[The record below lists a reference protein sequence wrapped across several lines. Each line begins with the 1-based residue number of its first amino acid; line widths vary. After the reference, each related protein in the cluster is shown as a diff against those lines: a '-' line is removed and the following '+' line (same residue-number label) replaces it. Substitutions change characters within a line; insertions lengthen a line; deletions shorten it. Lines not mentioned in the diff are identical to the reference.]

1 MKFHAMLLVMSILF
15 MPLLSSCSALK
26 AGNPV
31 KAGFDT
37 EQEEGWLTRK
47 VPGLRSLSN
56 IIPPPSEA
64 RQQWDERK
72 KQQSEHWSREGSL

>member
-1 MKFHAMLLVMSILF
+1 MKFNAMILVLTILVMPSLI
-15 MPLLSSCSALK
+15 SCSALK

-47 VPGLRSLSN
+47 VPGLKSLSDV
-56 IIPPPSEA
+56 IPPPSEA

-72 KQQSEHWSREGSL
+72 KQQSEHWSREGNL